1 MKSFKQ
7 LMILIKR
14 IIKQNL
20 TSADTI
26 ITVIGTPIFM
36 LLFFVYVFGGNIT
49 MENGQASAK
58 EYLNY
63 SLPGFLLI
71 TMSMGSAYT
80 ALRINMDKNKG
91 FLSRLHS
98 LPIKR
103 WLVLGSHIS
112 ASVIFMILSELTV
125 FIVGLLMGY
134 RTSTN
139 VTGLLLF
146 IAVSILFAF
155 AITLLANP
163 FSLTAKGFEGAGG
176 FSYILLMLLFVSSAL
191 MPMNGMVK
199 PVKLFAEHQ
208 PMTSIVETARN
219 LLNNS
224 FSFNNSTTLQAFIWL
239 FGIIVIFGFFSYRRY
254 QKVYS
259 RA

>member
-1 MKSFKQ
+1 
-7 LMILIKR
+7 
-14 IIKQNL
+14 
-20 TSADTI
+20 
-26 ITVIGTPIFM
+26 
-36 LLFFVYVFGGNIT
+36 
-49 MENGQASAK
+49 
-58 EYLNY
+58 
-63 SLPGFLLI
+63 
-71 TMSMGSAYT
+71 
-80 ALRINMDKNKG
+80 
-91 FLSRLHS
+91 
-98 LPIKR
+98 
-103 WLVLGSHIS
+103 
-112 ASVIFMILSELTV
+112 MILSELTV
-125 FIVGLLMGY
+125 FIVVLLMGY
-134 RTSTN
+134 RTSANT
-139 VTGLLLF
+139 TDILLF
-146 IAVSILFAF
+146 IVVSILFAF
-155 AITLLANP
+155 AITLLAIP
-163 FSLTAKGFEGAGG
+163 FSLKAKGFEGAGG